1 MTTRNKE
8 IVAHFYDQLFS
19 HGNLDVIDRYIGSEY
34 INHNP
39 NGGDGADSLRG
50 FIKYF
55 KGAHPQ
61 MTHTVHRVL
70 AENDLVLLHSHA
82 ILDPGTPGQAVIDI
96 YRVDDGKIVE
106 HWDVIQ
112 PVPETTTSGNDMF
125 TTLSDPAGTSPDPT
139 ASPVASKKVVL
150 AFLDELTAK
159 RDLTAY
165 DRHVVGPYYQHNP
178 KRVNG
183 TAAEREGFVHA
194 FAAMPNLSID
204 VKRVI
209 ADGDMVAAHIH
220 FKPSPE
226 DRGAALMEFFRVR
239 DGKIVEHWDAMQPVP
254 ETSRN
259 TNTMF

>member
-1 MTTRNKE
+1 MTSNKE
-8 IVAHFYDQLFS
+8 IVVHFYDQLFT
-19 HGNLDVIDRYIGSEY
+19 HGNLEVINQYIGNEY

-39 NGGDGADSLRG
+39 NGGDGAESLRG

-55 KGAHPQ
+55 KSAHPN

-70 AENDLVLLHSHA
+70 AEDDLVLLHSHA
-82 ILDPGTPGQAVIDI
+82 ILEPGTAGQAVIDI
-96 YRVDDGKIVE
+96 YRVLDGKIVE

-112 PVPETTTSGNDMF
+112 PVPETTVSGNDMF
-125 TTLSDPAGTSPDPT
+125 TTLSATTGSSPDPNGSAT
-139 ASPVASKKVVL
+139 ESKKVVMAL
-150 AFLDELTAK
+150 IDELTVK

-165 DRHVVGPYYQHNP
+165 DRYVLDPYYQHNP

-183 TAAEREGFVHA
+183 VAAEREGFVSA

-209 ADGDMVAAHIH
+209 ADGDMVAVHAN
-220 FKPSPE
+220 FKPHPD
-226 DRGAALMEFFRVR
+226 DRGMAVIELFRVR
-239 DGKIVEHWDAMQPVP
+239 DGKVVEHWDANQPVP